1 MTNEVTEHSLIITGT
16 RERPIEW
23 TVKEYAAIER
33 VSERTVWTW
42 VAKQAVPVRRTP
54 GGRVRIL
61 ARAF

>member
-1 MTNEVTEHSLIITGT
+1 MTNEVTEHSLMISGT
-16 RERPIEW
+16 NRPAEW

-33 VSERTVWTW
+33 VTERTVWTW

-61 ARAF
+61 SQAY

>member
-1 MTNEVTEHSLIITGT
+1 MEPNESSVMIVGRGVAPRVEF
-16 RERPIEW
+16 